1 MCVRVSGSIRV
12 CVVRVLKRASD
23 CAAYVDTKRRLAAPA
38 VWHMRAT
45 VHMMAAAQPACALR
59 AEVPVDALCR
69 VSASF
74 VVRDMKPSP
83 ASCAIIVCI
92 IV

>member
-1 MCVRVSGSIRV
+1 MH
-12 CVVRVLKRASD
+12 VLKRVSD
-23 CAAYVDTKRRLAAPA
+23 CAAYVDTKRRLAAPG

-45 VHMMAAAQPACALR
+45 VRMMATAQPACALR